1 MAAVAGYSHVAIC
14 VSDVERSRKFYGEQ
28 LGLETVNRPDFG
40 FPGEWYVVGNLQLH
54 LMQRELPEGAA
65 EGIGP
70 HFALY
75 IPTDEFHGEV
85 ERLRDAGVEV
95 MVEPNHRDVDDIW
108 AAFCKDPDGNIIE
121 LTDMGPEYI
130 EAAGTSAN

>member
-14 VSDVERSRKFYGEQ
+14 VSDVEQSRHFYGEQ

-40 FPGEWYVVGNLQLH
+40 FPGEWYVVGTLQLH
-54 LMQRELPEGAA
+54 LMQRENDAGGGEGV
-65 EGIGP
+65 GP

-75 IPTDEFHGEV
+75 IPREDFHSEV

-95 MVEPNHRDVDDIW
+95 MIEPNHREIDDIW

-121 LTDMGPEYI
+121 LTDMGPQYLTQ
-130 EAAGTSAN
+130 GTGG